1 MMAAG
6 FGSPST
12 RRLGA
17 PRGLWGD
24 SEMLLVRANCPW
36 SLLPPPVRQQDRTR
50 GAEEMTNSFSK
61 SLQAIGICFEAC
73 SRQGV

>member
-6 FGSPST
+6 FRGPST
-12 RRLGA
+12 QRLGA
-17 PRGLWGD
+17 PGGLWGD
-24 SEMLLVRANCPW
+24 SEMLLVWAK
-36 SLLPPPVRQQDRTR
+36 LPRELVAPPVHQQDRTR
-50 GAEEMTNSFSK
+50 GAEEMTNSFSN